1 MLLFSG
7 VKYFVVKITNEVC
20 FYWQTINDDNI
31 NDNKIIIVA
40 KTFSLPY
47 QVAQKIGAK
56 ELVTIF
62 SYNIYIVI
70 KYSYYNTLRVII
82 YLYQIKQ
89 GFSSEI

>member
-1 MLLFSG
+1 MLPFSG

-47 QVAQKIGAK
+47 
-56 ELVTIF
+56 
-62 SYNIYIVI
+62 
-70 KYSYYNTLRVII
+70 
-82 YLYQIKQ
+82 
-89 GFSSEI
+89 

>member
-47 QVAQKIGAK
+47 
-56 ELVTIF
+56 
-62 SYNIYIVI
+62 
-70 KYSYYNTLRVII
+70 
-82 YLYQIKQ
+82 
-89 GFSSEI
+89 